1 MSPVFKS
8 RLIGLALR
16 ASLAT
21 GLATGLAAGLVP
33 APLAAQDAPRV
44 TVAAAFTRDVT
55 QSATFIGTGEAIDA
69 VDLVARVSGF
79 IQQVVPDDGATVAQ
93 GDVLF
98 RIEPDAYEAALA
110 ARKADLAQA
119 QANLELAKLEFQ
131 RKSALLDRGS
141 GTESERDVAQANQS
155 VAEAVV
161 AASEAA
167 IRAAELDLGYTRVTA
182 PFAGRLGRINVSEG
196 ELVTPNSGPLVSLVQ
211 TDPIFVTFSI
221 SERQF
226 VSLLQTLEIAAPQ
239 ITERGSR
246 PDVTLILPNGQELDG
261 MGEIVF
267 VDNRVDPLT
276 GTIAIRARF
285 DNSRGL
291 VSDGGFVTLRIDAP
305 TPVESLMIPQA
316 AIQRDQRGDFAL
328 VVGSDG
334 NVSQRYV
341 TLGTQIAPNVVVQDG
356 LREGETVIIEGLQ
369 KVRPGVTVE
378 PVLSG
383 EPLE

>member
-1 MSPVFKS
+1 MSLPFKS
-8 RLIGLALR
+8 RLIGLALC
-16 ASLAT
+16 A
-21 GLATGLAAGLVP
+21 GLACGTVS
-33 APLAAQDAPRV
+33 AQEAPRV
-44 TVAAAFTRDVT
+44 TVAAAFTQDVT

-69 VDLVARVSGF
+69 IDLMARVSGF
-79 IQQVVPDDGATVAQ
+79 IQEVLPDDGAIVAD

-110 ARKADLAQA
+110 ARKAELAQA
-119 QANLELAKLEFQ
+119 EANLELAKLDFE
-131 RKSALLDRGS
+131 RKQTLLDRGS
-141 GTESERDVAQANQS
+141 GTEAERDVSRANQR

-161 AASEAA
+161 AAAQAA
-167 IRAAELDLGYTRVTA
+167 IRNAELELSYTEVTA
-182 PFAGRLGRINVSEG
+182 PFAGRLGRIQVSEG
-196 ELVTPNSGPLVSLVQ
+196 ELVTPTSGVLVTLVQ
-211 TDPIFVTFSI
+211 VNPIFVTFSV

-226 VSLLQTLEIAAPQ
+226 VSLLATLDITAPQ
-239 ITERGSR
+239 ITQSATR
-246 PDVTLILPNGQELDG
+246 PAVTLILPNGQELDSKG
-261 MGEIVF
+261 DIVF

-276 GTIAIRARF
+276 GTIALRARF
-285 DNSRGL
+285 DNSREL

-305 TPVESLMIPQA
+305 TPVESLMVPQA

-341 TLGTQIAPNVVVQDG
+341 TLGTQVAPNVVVQDG

-369 KVRPGVTVE
+369 KVRPGVTVN

>member
-1 MSPVFKS
+1 MSLPFQS
-8 RLIGLALR
+8 RLIGLALC
-16 ASLAT
+16 A
-21 GLATGLAAGLVP
+21 GLAFGPVS
-33 APLAAQDAPRV
+33 AQEAPRV
-44 TVAAAFTRDVT
+44 TVAAAFTQDVT

-69 VDLVARVSGF
+69 IDLMARVSGF
-79 IQQVVPDDGATVAQ
+79 IQEVLPDDGAIVAD

-119 QANLELAKLEFQ
+119 EANLELAKLEFE
-131 RKSALLDRGS
+131 RKQTLLDRGS
-141 GTESERDVAQANQS
+141 GTEAERDVARANQR

-161 AASEAA
+161 AAAQAA
-167 IRAAELDLGYTRVTA
+167 IRNAELDLSYTQVTA
-182 PFAGRLGRINVSEG
+182 PFAGRLGRIQVSEG
-196 ELVTPNSGPLVSLVQ
+196 ELVTPTSGVLVSLVQ
-211 TDPIFVTFSI
+211 VNPIFVTFSV

-226 VSLLQTLEIAAPQ
+226 VSLLQTLDITAPQ
-239 ITERGSR
+239 ITDSATR
-246 PDVTLILPNGQELDG
+246 PAVTLILPNGQELDSTG
-261 MGEIVF
+261 DIVF

-276 GTIAIRARF
+276 GTIALRARF
-285 DNSRGL
+285 DNSREL

-305 TPVESLMIPQA
+305 TPVESLMVPQA
-316 AIQRDQRGDFAL
+316 AIQRDQRGDFVL
-328 VVGSDG
+328 LVGSDG

-341 TLGTQIAPNVVVQDG
+341 TLGKQVAPNVVVQDG

-369 KVRPGVTVE
+369 KVRPGVTVD